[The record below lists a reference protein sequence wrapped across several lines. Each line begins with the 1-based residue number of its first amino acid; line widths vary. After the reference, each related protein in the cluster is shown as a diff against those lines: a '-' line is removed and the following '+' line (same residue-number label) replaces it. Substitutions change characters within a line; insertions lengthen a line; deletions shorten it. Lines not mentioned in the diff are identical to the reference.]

1 MAEKQDN
8 QAEQQD
14 NQTKPAKPARK
25 GPGVIKVMQSILAGA
40 LGVQSDK
47 RREED
52 FSSHSPWP
60 YIIAGILFT
69 VGFVVTLIVVVKL
82 VLAGQ

>member
-1 MAEKQDN
+1 MVEN
-8 QAEQQD
+8 QNNESQPTRNKD
-14 NQTKPAKPARK
+14 KK
-25 GPGVIKVMQSILAGA
+25 GPGVLKVMQSILAGA

-69 VGFVVTLIVVVKL
+69 LGFVVALIIVVKL
-82 VLAGQ
+82 VLSGQ

>member
-1 MAEKQDN
+1 M
-8 QAEQQD
+8 AEQQD
-14 NQTKPAKPARK
+14 NDKQTTRK
-25 GPGVIKVMQSILAGA
+25 KSPGVFKVMQSILAGA

-60 YIIAGILFT
+60 YIIAGVLFT
-69 VGFVVTLIVVVKL
+69 AGFVITLILVVRL
-82 VLAGQ
+82 VLSGH

>member
-1 MAEKQDN
+1 MTESSKAERKDQEKQ
-8 QAEQQD
+8 
-14 NQTKPAKPARK
+14 R
-25 GPGVIKVMQSILAGA
+25 GPSVLKVMQSILAGA
-40 LGVQSDK
+40 FGVQSDK

-69 VGFVVTLIVVVKL
+69 ASFVVGLIVIVNL
-82 VLAGQ
+82 VLASQ

>member
-1 MAEKQDN
+1 MSDQGKEPEKRRQ
-8 QAEQQD
+8 
-14 NQTKPAKPARK
+14 K
-25 GPGVIKVMQSILAGA
+25 GPGVLKVLQSVLAGA

-60 YIIAGILFT
+60 YILAGIIFT
-69 VGFVVTLIVVVKL
+69 AGFVVTLVVVVKL

>member
-1 MAEKQDN
+1 MTDEKRQD
-8 QAEQQD
+8 ESPV
-14 NQTKPAKPARK
+14 KPVKK
-25 GPGVIKVMQSILAGA
+25 GPGVFKVMQSILAGA

-69 VGFVVTLIVVVKL
+69 VGFVVALVVVVKL

>member
-1 MAEKQDN
+1 MSESTGTDKQRN
-8 QAEQQD
+8 
-14 NQTKPAKPARK
+14 AKRR
-25 GPGVIKVMQSILAGA
+25 GPGVLKVMQSILAGA
-40 LGVQSDK
+40 FGVQSDK

-69 VGFVVTLIVVVKL
+69 AGFVAGLIVIVKL
-82 VLAGQ
+82 VLASQ

>member
-1 MAEKQDN
+1 MAESSE
-8 QAEQQD
+8 AERKDQQ
-14 NQTKPAKPARK
+14 KPK
-25 GPGVIKVMQSILAGA
+25 GPGVFKVMQSILAGA
-40 LGVQSDK
+40 FGVQSDK

-69 VGFVVTLIVVVKL
+69 ASFVVGLIIIVKL
-82 VLAGQ
+82 VLASQ

>member
-1 MAEKQDN
+1 MTDPSSTDSHKN
-8 QAEQQD
+8 Q
-14 NQTKPAKPARK
+14 KP
-25 GPGVIKVMQSILAGA
+25 GSPGVLKVMQSILAGA
-40 LGVQSDK
+40 FGVQSDK

-69 VGFVVTLIVVVKL
+69 AGFVIGLIVIVQM
-82 VLAGQ
+82 VLASQ

>member
-1 MAEKQDN
+1 MAESSEVENSSEAENK
-8 QAEQQD
+8 EQQ
-14 NQTKPAKPARK
+14 KPR
-25 GPGVIKVMQSILAGA
+25 GPGVLKIMQSILAGA
-40 LGVQSDK
+40 FGVQSDK

-69 VGFVVTLIVVVKL
+69 ASFVVGLIVIVNL
-82 VLAGQ
+82 VLASQ

>member
-1 MAEKQDN
+1 MAERQDN
-8 QAEQQD
+8 RR
-14 NQTKPAKPARK
+14 KPANSKK
-25 GPGVIKVMQSILAGA
+25 GPGVLKVMQSILAGA

-69 VGFVVTLIVVVKL
+69 AGFVVTLIVVVKV
-82 VLAGQ
+82 VLSGQ

>member
-1 MAEKQDN
+1 MS
-8 QAEQQD
+8 EQQE
-14 NQTKPAKPARK
+14 NNKAPSRK
-25 GPGVIKVMQSILAGA
+25 GPGVLKVMQSIFAGA

-69 VGFVVTLIVVVKL
+69 VGFVVALILVVKL

>member
-1 MAEKQDN
+1 MTESSKAERKGQEKQ
-8 QAEQQD
+8 
-14 NQTKPAKPARK
+14 R
-25 GPGVIKVMQSILAGA
+25 GPGVLKVMQSILAGA
-40 LGVQSDK
+40 FGVQSDK

-69 VGFVVTLIVVVKL
+69 ASFVVGLIVIVNL
-82 VLAGQ
+82 VLASQ

>member
-1 MAEKQDN
+1 MSDERNESNRPRQ
-8 QAEQQD
+8 
-14 NQTKPAKPARK
+14 K
-25 GPGVIKVMQSILAGA
+25 GPGVLKVLQSVLAGA

-60 YIIAGILFT
+60 YIIAGIIFT
-69 VGFVVTLIVVVKL
+69 AGFVVTLVVVVKL

>member
-1 MAEKQDN
+1 MSDKRNDQN
-8 QAEQQD
+8 
-14 NQTKPAKPARK
+14 TPRPK
-25 GPGVIKVMQSILAGA
+25 GPGVFKILQSVLAGA

-69 VGFVVTLIVVVKL
+69 VGFVVTLLLIVNL
-82 VLAGQ
+82 VLSGQ

>member
-1 MAEKQDN
+1 
-8 QAEQQD
+8 
-14 NQTKPAKPARK
+14 
-25 GPGVIKVMQSILAGA
+25 MQSILAGA
-40 LGVQSDK
+40 FGVQSDK

-69 VGFVVTLIVVVKL
+69 ASFVVGLIVIVNL
-82 VLAGQ
+82 VLASQ

>member
-1 MAEKQDN
+1 MAQQQDDEQPAQKPAEK
-8 QAEQQD
+8 
-14 NQTKPAKPARK
+14 KPADKKK
-25 GPGVIKVMQSILAGA
+25 GPGVLKVMQSILAGA

-69 VGFVVTLIVVVKL
+69 VGFVVALIIVVNV
-82 VLAGQ
+82 VLSGR